1 MPPLLALISSA
12 LLALGGVTAAVT
24 AVAAGVLKTVIAGLV
39 PGVLAGTLVVSTVSP
54 DWLRLCTFVALL
66 PLILLQSAGLRR
78 PIRAERAAGLGFGA
92 GVGVLY
98 SVTTISGPPLALA
111 LSNQGLATREFRAA
125 LALVRLAESSM
136 TAAAYL
142 SVGLFTATSLALMPW
157 IVPSVVIGVP
167 VGSYLIRQMRPQTFR
182 RICMS
187 FDAWIVAFGLSGG
200 AILVGCHRRN
210 EGPALPAMHPFNL
223 ALGIA
228 YLGHWFVVIP
238 YTSLRMALLPK
249 RLVWA
254 KTQHA
259 GQDHASPELVAE
271 DPDLST
277 QVL

>member
-1 MPPLLALISSA
+1 MADLL
-12 LLALGGVTAAVT
+12 T
-24 AVAAGVLKTVIAGLV
+24 AVLTRTAPVM
-39 PGVLAGTLVVSTVSP
+39 
-54 DWLRLCTFVALL
+54 W
-66 PLILLQSAGLRR
+66 PL
-78 PIRAERAAGLGFGA
+78 
-92 GVGVLY
+92 
-98 SVTTISGPPLALA
+98 
-111 LSNQGLATREFRAA
+111 
-125 LALVRLAESSM
+125 
-136 TAAAYL
+136 
-142 SVGLFTATSLALMPW
+142 
-157 IVPSVVIGVP
+157 
-167 VGSYLIRQMRPQTFR
+167 
-182 RICMS
+182 S
-187 FDAWIVAFGLSGG
+187 FVAFGLSGG
-200 AILVGCHRRN
+200 AILVGCRRRN